1 MYAENLDTLE
11 RLGVALALGLLIGLE
26 RGWERRE
33 LPEGERVAG
42 FRTFGLISLLGGVT
56 TVLLPDSRPALFGSM
71 IAVLG
76 VVVALGYWR
85 ESERSK
91 DLSLTTTVAELLT
104 FALGAL
110 AGAGNLIAAAATAVV
125 ATLVL
130 GFKPEMHELLERIER
145 PELLATLRL
154 LLISV
159 VLLPILP
166 DRGFGP
172 WSAVNP
178 YSIWW
183 MVVMVAAISYVGYFG
198 IRLLGSERGLLI
210 TGLFGGLVS
219 STAVTASF
227 ARLGKDQSREGQ
239 ELVAAGIVLA
249 SATMFPRMLV
259 MTTVVASVT

>member
-1 MYAENLDTLE
+1 MQVDPEILQ

-56 TVLLPDSRPALFGSM
+56 VVLAPESRALSFCSVV
-71 IAVLG
+71 AVLG
-76 VVVALGYWR
+76 VAVALGYWR

-91 DLSLTTTVAELLT
+91 DLSLTTTIAELLA

-110 AGAGNLIAAAATAVV
+110 AGEGNLIAAASTAVV
-125 ATLVL
+125 VTLVL
-130 GFKPEMHELLERIER
+130 GFKPEPHHLVERIER

-166 DRGFGP
+166 D
-172 WSAVNP
+172 
-178 YSIWW
+178 
-183 MVVMVAAISYVGYFG
+183 
-198 IRLLGSERGLLI
+198 
-210 TGLFGGLVS
+210 
-219 STAVTASF
+219 
-227 ARLGKDQSREGQ
+227 
-239 ELVAAGIVLA
+239 
-249 SATMFPRMLV
+249 
-259 MTTVVASVT
+259 